1 MSMEPTFVALLQVR
15 CPRVY
20 PVAAPVNT
28 ERPYITW
35 QHIGGQSLR
44 FVDNTA
50 ADKRH
55 TMVQVNVWHSTL
67 ASAFALMRQLEEDLC
82 ASTAMQAWPRDGDGQ
97 AACLAVGALCHRAGC
112 AADGGALAAPCLA
125 ARGTRARSAGDLRQD
140 RRRRGRATAAS
151 SQRAPPSRGRR
162 VVAAAVARG

>member
-67 ASAFALMRQLEEDLC
+67 ASAGRNWFRKIG
-82 ASTAMQAWPRDGDGQ
+82 STTMN
-97 AACLAVGALCHRAGC
+97 
-112 AADGGALAAPCLA
+112 AAPKKLPMMEPMPPMI
-125 ARGTRARSAGDLRQD
+125 TMN
-140 RRRRGRATAAS
+140 S
-151 SQRAPPSRGRR
+151 S
-162 VVAAAVARG
+162 